1 MSVLRKTL
9 ASAVAATLIAGTA
22 ATTAQAAEAE
32 WNFEVMP
39 YLWAAGIDGDLNVGG
54 QNIAVSA
61 SFSDLME
68 MMEIGGGVLMRAERA
83 QWVLWTQVDYMAM
96 NTDKLD
102 NPPEHARLDSNSTMF
117 TGGFGRNFGGSSNRH
132 SVDVLLGVRYLG
144 FDNKLRFDTLGTF
157 TGDKSFTD
165 PVVIVRPSFRIS
177 ERWRLNPTFSYGNG
191 GDSDSTYELQPQ
203 LQFQMTEHSALR
215 FGYRKLH
222 YKISNSTTGNGFDG
236 SFEGALIGVSGTF
249 GGGPE
254 PVAAPP
260 PPPPPVVKPAP
271 PPPPPP
277 PPPPGDADKD
287 GVTDDK
293 DRCPNTAAGIQVDA
307 IGCFREVTLRGLLFE
322 TNSAELNSDA
332 RTQLDTAAA
341 NFKALPADVAAG
353 VSIVVEG
360 HTDSTGSDAYNQGLS
375 QRRADSARQH
385 LVDAGLPGSIITAKG
400 MGEASP
406 VDSNDTAE
414 GRHNNRRVVIK
425 ATR

>member
-1 MSVLRKTL
+1 MIIRSRTL
-9 ASAVAATLIAGTA
+9 ASAIAATLIAGTA
-22 ATTAQAAEAE
+22 VTTAQAADAE
-32 WNFEVMP
+32 WNVEVMP
-39 YLWAAGIDGDLNVGG
+39 YLWAAGVKGDLNVGG
-54 QNIAVSA
+54 QNIEVDS
-61 SFSDLME
+61 SFSDLLD
-68 MMEIGGGVLMRAERA
+68 MMEIGGGLLMRAERS

-96 NTDKLD
+96 NTDTLE
-102 NPPEHARLDSNSTMF
+102 NPPENGRLDANTTMF
-117 TGGFGRNFGGSSNRH
+117 TGGFGRNFGGSDSKR
-132 SVDVLLGVRYLG
+132 SVDVLLGARYLKL
-144 FDNKLRFDTLGTF
+144 DTKLRFDTLGTF
-157 TGDKSFTD
+157 TGDRSFTD
-165 PVVIVRPSFRIS
+165 PVIIVRPSFRIS
-177 ERWRLNPTFSYGNG
+177 ERWRFNPTFSYGNG

-203 LQFQMTEHSALR
+203 LQFQMTERAALR

-222 YKISNSTTGNGFDG
+222 YEISNSTTGNGFDG
-236 SFEGALIGVSGTF
+236 AFEGMLVGVSGTF

-260 PPPPPVVKPAP
+260 PPPPPPPVVKPA
-271 PPPPPP
+271 PPPPP

-293 DRCPNTAAGIQVDA
+293 DRCPNTSAGIQVDA

-322 TNSAELNSDA
+322 TNSAELSADA

-375 QRRADSARQH
+375 ERRANAARQH
-385 LVDAGLPGSIITAKG
+385 MVDAGVPASIITARG
-400 MGEASP
+400 MGEGSP
-406 VDSNDTAE
+406 MDSNDTAE